1 MAKKKMSKKMKRQLQ
16 SLVIT
21 LLVMAAY
28 LLANHFGLLEEVAPD
43 TQPAA
48 AVTGGDLVVHI
59 IDVDQ
64 ADSILILGPEKN
76 VLIDAGEQKT
86 AKELYS
92 YIQEQGATQLD
103 ILIAT
108 HPHADHIGGMT
119 HIVQQAQVGQ
129 VIMSELKDSIVPT
142 TKVYTNLLGAIADK
156 GLKITKA
163 KSGTEYDLGGGA
175 KLTILAPVALY
186 DDLNNSSV
194 VCRLDYGST
203 SFLFNGD
210 IEKEAEADI
219 LASGANLKVDVFCV
233 PHHGS
238 SSSSTQAYLDAAKP
252 QMATIPLGIDNS
264 YGHPHK
270 EVMKRLE
277 ALNIP
282 IYRTDL
288 NGNIVITSD
297 GSTLTVTTEK

>member
-1 MAKKKMSKKMKRQLQ
+1 MAKRKMSKKTKNQLR

-21 LLVMAAY
+21 LLLMAAY
-28 LLANHFGLLEEVAPD
+28 LLASQLGLLEEVIPD
-43 TQPAA
+43 AQPAA
-48 AVTGGDLVVHI
+48 AVTGGNLVVHI
-59 IDVDQ
+59 IDVGQ
-64 ADSILILGPEKN
+64 ADSILIQGPEKN

-92 YIQEQGATQLD
+92 YIQEQGAQQLD

-142 TKVYTNLLGAIADK
+142 TKVYTNLLTAIADK

-163 KSGTEYDLGGGA
+163 QLGAEYDLGGGA
-175 KLTILAPVALY
+175 KLTVLAPVALY

-194 VCRLDYGST
+194 VCRLDYGVT

-210 IEKEAEADI
+210 VEKEAEADI
-219 LASGANLKVDVFCV
+219 LASGANLNVDVFCV

-238 SSSSTQAYLDAAKP
+238 SSSSTQAYLDAASP
-252 QMATIPLGIDNS
+252 QLATIPLGLDNS

-270 EVMKRLE
+270 EVMERLE

-297 GSTLTVTTEK
+297 GSTLTVATEK